1 MAGVI
6 RGHDGVLNI
15 GGTPVA
21 QLTSYTMDTTQD
33 TADASH
39 MDSNNRIFVP
49 TLSSFSGSADFVFES
64 DNQGTSQHEAIAELD
79 ILNVASPGTVSLTLY
94 PEGAGTGYSQ
104 LEGSV
109 IITGYSVTG
118 STDTTVT
125 GSLTFQGTGGFTTT
139 PQS

>member
-15 GGTPVA
+15 GGVAVA
-21 QLTSYTMDTTQD
+21 QLTSYTIDTTQD

-64 DNQGTSQHEAIAELD
+64 DSAGTSQHEAIAELD
-79 ILNVASPGTVSLTLY
+79 LLNATPGSVAIQIF
-94 PEGAGTGYSQ
+94 PEGTGTGNS
-104 LEGSV
+104 GFTGNV
-109 IITGYSVTG
+109 IITGYSATG

-125 GSLTFQGTGGFTTT
+125 GSLTFQGTGALTTT
-139 PQS
+139 PQA

>member
-15 GGTPVA
+15 GGVAVA
-21 QLTSYTMDTTQD
+21 QLTSYTIDTTQD

-64 DNQGTSQHEAIAELD
+64 DAQGTSQHEAIPELD
-79 ILNVASPGTVSLTLY
+79 MLNVASPSSVAIQIY
-94 PEGAGTGYSQ
+94 PEGTNSGNSGFT
-104 LEGSV
+104 GSV

-125 GSLTFQGTGGFTTT
+125 GSLTFQGTGALTTT
-139 PQS
+139 PQA

>member
-15 GGTPVA
+15 GGVAVA
-21 QLTSYTMDTTQD
+21 QLTSYTIDTTQD

-64 DNQGTSQHEAIAELD
+64 DSQGTSQHEAIAELD
-79 ILNVASPGTVSLTLY
+79 LLNATPGSVAIQIY
-94 PEGAGTGYSQ
+94 PEGTNSGNSGFTGN
-104 LEGSV
+104 V
-109 IITGYSVTG
+109 IITGYSATG

-125 GSLTFQGTGGFTTT
+125 GSLTFQGTGALTTS
-139 PQS
+139 PQA

>member
-15 GGTPVA
+15 GGVAVA
-21 QLTSYTMDTTQD
+21 QLTSYTIDTTQD

-64 DNQGTSQHEAIAELD
+64 DQQGTSQHEAVAELD
-79 ILNVASPGTVSLTLY
+79 LLNATPGSVAIQIF
-94 PEGAGTGYSQ
+94 PEGTGS
-104 LEGSV
+104 GNSGFTGNV
-109 IITGYSVTG
+109 IITGYSATG

-125 GSLTFQGTGGFTTT
+125 GSLTFQGTGALTTS